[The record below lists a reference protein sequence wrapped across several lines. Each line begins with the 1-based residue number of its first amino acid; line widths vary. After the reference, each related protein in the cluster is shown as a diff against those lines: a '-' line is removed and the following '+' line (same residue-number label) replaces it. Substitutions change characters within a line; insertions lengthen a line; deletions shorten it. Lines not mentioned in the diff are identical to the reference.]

1 MTHSITIIKTEN
13 TAQGRYILW
22 HRGNYHYEI
31 DCELGPNRARRIVN
45 LFDTDLDQATK
56 KFEELIK
63 ETV

>member
-1 MTHSITIIKTEN
+1 MTHPITIIKSET

-31 DCELGPNRARRIVN
+31 DCELGPSRARRIVN

-63 ETV
+63 EAI

>member
-13 TAQGRYILW
+13 TVQGRYILW

>member
-1 MTHSITIIKTEN
+1 MTHPITLIKTED

-31 DCELGPNRARRIVN
+31 DCELGTNRARRIIN
-45 LFDTDLDQATK
+45 LFDTNLDQATK

-63 ETV
+63 ETA

>member
-1 MTHSITIIKTEN
+1 MITFIKAHSTD
-13 TAQGRYILW
+13 QGRYVLW

-31 DCELGPNRARRIVN
+31 DCELGPNRTRRIVN

-63 ETV
+63 ETA

>member
-1 MTHSITIIKTEN
+1 MTHPIALIKTEN

-31 DCELGPNRARRIVN
+31 DCELGPNRTRRIVN
-45 LFDTDLDQATK
+45 LFDTDLGQATK

-63 ETV
+63 ETA

>member
-1 MTHSITIIKTEN
+1 MTTFIKAQSTD
-13 TAQGRYILW
+13 QGRYVLW

-31 DCELGPNRARRIVN
+31 DCELGPNRTRRIVN

-63 ETV
+63 ETA